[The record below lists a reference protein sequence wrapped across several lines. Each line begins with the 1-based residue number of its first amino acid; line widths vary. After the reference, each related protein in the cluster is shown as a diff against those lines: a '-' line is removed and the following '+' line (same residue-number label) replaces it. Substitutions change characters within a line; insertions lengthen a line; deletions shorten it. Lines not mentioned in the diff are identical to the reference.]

1 MNEKPSDIAGHIA
14 DELAACGVKLVAS
27 LPDNWLTGV
36 IDALDRDERF
46 THIPVN
52 REESAIGLCSGA
64 YMGAMGSA
72 ALMGASGFMT
82 VIYAI
87 TKINYTYEIPLFLML
102 TLRGGVG
109 DHHKHHASNS
119 LYLRPVL
126 DAIDMPYR
134 IIDQPGD
141 ISSISRC
148 YHHTRTFS
156 RPMAVIFTRDLLRGG
171 RHMKYLDCFRALARQ
186 RTDQIVVTSAGN
198 SGQAWWAATRD
209 TEATF
214 YLDASM
220 SLSTMFASGLAF
232 ARPEL
237 KIWAFMGDG
246 AFCMNPGMLMVER
259 QMNLPNLT
267 HFLVSNR
274 VYGATSNA
282 GLPNVEQNDYAAIAR
297 AMGLDRVFEFADL
310 VGARARPSDADGRQ
324 HGRPYL
330 RGAGGRAVFRC
341 RAEARAAALRRRRVE
356 IPLRPPHRGAHRL
369 RHLRLSAV
377 S

>member
-1 MNEKPSDIAGHIA
+1 MNEKPSDIARHIA

-36 IDALDRDERF
+36 IDTLDRDGSF
-46 THIPVN
+46 VHIPVN

-141 ISSISRC
+141 IGSISRC
-148 YHHTRTFS
+148 YQHTRTFS

-171 RHMKYLDCFRALARQ
+171 R
-186 RTDQIVVTSAGN
+186 
-198 SGQAWWAATRD
+198 
-209 TEATF
+209 
-214 YLDASM
+214 
-220 SLSTMFASGLAF
+220 
-232 ARPEL
+232 P
-237 KIWAFMGDG
+237 
-246 AFCMNPGMLMVER
+246 
-259 QMNLPNLT
+259 
-267 HFLVSNR
+267 
-274 VYGATSNA
+274 
-282 GLPNVEQNDYAAIAR
+282 
-297 AMGLDRVFEFADL
+297 
-310 VGARARPSDADGRQ
+310 
-324 HGRPYL
+324 
-330 RGAGGRAVFRC
+330 
-341 RAEARAAALRRRRVE
+341 
-356 IPLRPPHRGAHRL
+356 
-369 RHLRLSAV
+369 
-377 S
+377 